1 MDNFE
6 KVFDKMFE
14 EKANQI
20 KMPEKHKCKCK
31 VVGKSYCKY
40 YKDCKKCVLAR
51 HMMEIIMLKQLF
63 GLIDKE

>member
-14 EKANQI
+14 EKAKQI
-20 KMPEKHKCKCK
+20 KMPENYKCKCK
-31 VVGKSYCKY
+31 AGKSYCKY
-40 YKDCKKCVLAR
+40 DNICKKCVLSGQMLQVI
-51 HMMEIIMLKQLF
+51 MMKQLF